1 LASNL
6 KGPCLIKGQIT
17 RFGNQN
23 SEASNILLIDD
34 VATALD
40 VTVSADIPT
49 IRLAENEWVQ
59 PGYKDDHIHVM
70 SVLASL
76 CSVNVSFCKTI
87 PELMQ
92 TLAEAESSDGEWLRV
107 WGYDDALLRERRHPT
122 REELDQVTGDTPT
135 VLHHRTGHVA
145 VANSAALLDLGVPN
159 SSSEILVERHDLL
172 SKVPRLSL
180 NKIQS
185 AASKMFQQCEEDG
198 VVSVTDATHTNN
210 LDSLELLDSLFNP
223 AISPNLVAMV
233 GAENLGGLSY
243 GKRFR
248 NLSVGHAKVM
258 PDISGK
264 ASISHLVEQAH
275 IRGFPTAV
283 HSMDID
289 TLNDALLA
297 FADSPA
303 PELVKD
309 RIEHCSLALP
319 EQLDLLSKLNIAVS
333 TQPSF
338 LVYREQ
344 KYLEQLTSVERK
356 WLWPLRS
363 LLERGV
369 EVTLSSDSPVVPC
382 KPEEWIKAA
391 SQRSL
396 NGDES
401 VSEKTARRHSLV
413 QEDILGLSAEFL
425 IVGANLKD
433 EDKYRRLDQTLLVR
447 SGKC

>member
-1 LASNL
+1 LASDL
-6 KGPCLIKGQIT
+6 KGPCLIKGRIT
-17 RFGNQN
+17 RFGDQN

-40 VTVSADIPT
+40 VTVSADIPI
-49 IRLAENEWVQ
+49 IRLKENEWLQ
-59 PGYKDDHIHVM
+59 PGYRDDHIHVM

-76 CSVNVSFCKTI
+76 CSLNVSFCETI
-87 PELMQ
+87 PELIQ
-92 TLAEAESSDGEWLRV
+92 TLAEAKSNDVEWLRV

-122 REELDQVTGDTPT
+122 RKELDRATGDIPT
-135 VLHHRTGHVA
+135 ILHHRTGHVA
-145 VANSAALLDLGVPN
+145 VANSAALLALGVPN
-159 SSSEILVERHDLL
+159 ISSEILVERHDLL
-172 SKVPRLSL
+172 AKVPRLSL
-180 NKIQS
+180 SKIQS

-198 VVSVTDATHTNN
+198 LVSLTDATHTNN
-210 LDSLELLDSLFNP
+210 IDSLELLDSLFNS

-233 GAENLGGLSY
+233 GAENLGGLFY

-258 PDISGK
+258 PDILGK
-264 ASISHLVEQAH
+264 ASISHLIEQAH

-297 FADSPA
+297 FMDSPA

-319 EQLDLLSKLNIAVS
+319 EQLDLLSELNIAVS

-344 KYLEQLTSVERK
+344 KYLEQLTSLERN
-356 WLWPLRS
+356 WLWPVRS
-363 LLERGV
+363 LIERDV
-369 EVTLSSDSPVVPC
+369 EVTFSSDSPVVPC

-391 SQRSL
+391 SERSL

-401 VSEKTARRHSLV
+401 VSENTARRHSLV
-413 QEDILGLSAEFL
+413 QESILGLSAESL
-425 IVGANLKD
+425 IVGSNLKD
-433 EDKYRRLDQTLLVR
+433 EDKYHRLDQALLVR

>member
-1 LASNL
+1 MASNL

-76 CSVNVSFCKTI
+76 CSVNVSFCETI

-233 GAENLGGLSY
+233 GAENLDGLSY

-413 QEDILGLSAEFL
+413 QENILGLSAEFL

>member
-1 LASNL
+1 MASNL

-23 SEASNILLIDD
+23 SEASNILLIDG

-145 VANSAALLDLGVPN
+145 VANSAALLDLGVPD

-185 AASKMFQQCEEDG
+185 AATKMFQQCEEDG

>member
-1 LASNL
+1 MASNL

-23 SEASNILLIDD
+23 SEASNILLIDG

-145 VANSAALLDLGVPN
+145 VANSAALLDLGVPD

-185 AASKMFQQCEEDG
+185 AATKMFQQCEEDG

-413 QEDILGLSAEFL
+413 QENILGLSAEFL

>member
-1 LASNL
+1 L

-23 SEASNILLIDD
+23 SEASNILLIDG

-145 VANSAALLDLGVPN
+145 VANSAALLDLGVPD

-185 AASKMFQQCEEDG
+185 AATKMFQQCEEDG

>member
-1 LASNL
+1 MASNL

-145 VANSAALLDLGVPN
+145 VANSAALLDLGVPD

>member
-1 LASNL
+1 MASNL

-92 TLAEAESSDGEWLRV
+92 TLAEAESSDGAWLRV

-145 VANSAALLDLGVPN
+145 VANSAALLDLGVPD

-185 AASKMFQQCEEDG
+185 AATKMFQQCEEDG

>member
-1 LASNL
+1 MASNL
-6 KGPCLIKGQIT
+6 KGPCLIKGRIT

-76 CSVNVSFCKTI
+76 CSVNVSFCETI

-145 VANSAALLDLGVPN
+145 VANSAALLDLGVPD

-185 AASKMFQQCEEDG
+185 AATKMFQQCEEDG

-233 GAENLGGLSY
+233 GAENLDGLSY

>member
-1 LASNL
+1 LAFNL
-6 KGPCLIKGQIT
+6 KGPCLIKGRIT

-76 CSVNVSFCKTI
+76 CSQNVSFCETI

-92 TLAEAESSDGEWLRV
+92 TLADAKSSDGEWLRA

-122 REELDQVTGDTPT
+122 RKELDRVTGDTPT

-159 SSSEILVERHDLL
+159 SSSGILVERHDLL

-210 LDSLELLDSLFNP
+210 IDSLELLDSLFNP

-233 GAENLGGLSY
+233 GAENLSGLSY

-258 PDISGK
+258 PDILGK

-303 PELVKD
+303 PESVKD

-319 EQLDLLSKLNIAVS
+319 EQLDLLSKLNVAVS

-344 KYLEQLTSVERK
+344 KYLEQLTRVERK

-363 LLERGV
+363 LLERDV
-369 EVTLSSDSPVVPC
+369 EVTLSSDAPVVPC

-396 NGDES
+396 NSDES

-413 QEDILGLSAEFL
+413 QENILGLSAEFL
-425 IVGANLKD
+425 IVGANFKD
-433 EDKYRRLDQTLLVR
+433 EDKYRRLDQALLVR

>member
-145 VANSAALLDLGVPN
+145 VANSAALLDLGVPD

-185 AASKMFQQCEEDG
+185 AATKMFQQCEEDG

-233 GAENLGGLSY
+233 GAENLDGLSY

>member
-1 LASNL
+1 MASNL
-6 KGPCLIKGQIT
+6 KGPCLIKGRIT

-76 CSVNVSFCKTI
+76 CSVNVSFCETI

-145 VANSAALLDLGVPN
+145 VANSAALLDLGVPD

-185 AASKMFQQCEEDG
+185 AATKMFQQCEEDG

-233 GAENLGGLSY
+233 GAENLDGLSY

-413 QEDILGLSAEFL
+413 QENILGLSAEFL

>member
-1 LASNL
+1 
-6 KGPCLIKGQIT
+6 
-17 RFGNQN
+17 
-23 SEASNILLIDD
+23 
-34 VATALD
+34 
-40 VTVSADIPT
+40 
-49 IRLAENEWVQ
+49 
-59 PGYKDDHIHVM
+59 
-70 SVLASL
+70 
-76 CSVNVSFCKTI
+76 
-87 PELMQ
+87 
-92 TLAEAESSDGEWLRV
+92 
-107 WGYDDALLRERRHPT
+107 
-122 REELDQVTGDTPT
+122 
-135 VLHHRTGHVA
+135 
-145 VANSAALLDLGVPN
+145 
-159 SSSEILVERHDLL
+159 
-172 SKVPRLSL
+172 
-180 NKIQS
+180 
-185 AASKMFQQCEEDG
+185 
-198 VVSVTDATHTNN
+198 
-210 LDSLELLDSLFNP
+210 
-223 AISPNLVAMV
+223 MV

-258 PDISGK
+258 PDILGK

-363 LLERGV
+363 LLERDV

-413 QEDILGLSAEFL
+413 QENILGLSAEFL

>member
-6 KGPCLIKGQIT
+6 KGPCLIKGRIT

-76 CSVNVSFCKTI
+76 CSVNVSFCETI

-233 GAENLGGLSY
+233 GAENLDGLSY

-413 QEDILGLSAEFL
+413 QENILGLSAEFL

>member
-1 LASNL
+1 MASNL
-6 KGPCLIKGQIT
+6 KGPCLIKGRIT

-145 VANSAALLDLGVPN
+145 VANSAALLDLGVPD

-185 AASKMFQQCEEDG
+185 AATKMFQQCEEDG

>member
-1 LASNL
+1 MASNL
-6 KGPCLIKGQIT
+6 KGPCLIEGRIT

-23 SEASNILLIDD
+23 SEASNILLIDGI
-34 VATALD
+34 ARALD
-40 VTVSADIPT
+40 VTVAADIPT
-49 IRLAENEWVQ
+49 IKLGENEWVQ
-59 PGYKDDHIHVM
+59 PGYRDDHIHVM

-76 CSVNVSFCKTI
+76 CSLDVSFCETI

-92 TLAEAESSDGEWLRV
+92 TLDEAKSSDGEWLRA

-122 REELDQVTGDTPT
+122 REELDRVTGHTPT

-145 VANSAALLDLGVPN
+145 VVNSAAFLDLKVPN

-172 SKVPRLSL
+172 SKVPRLSM
-180 NKIQS
+180 NKIES
-185 AASKMFQQCEEDG
+185 AASKMFQQCEADG

-210 LDSLELLDSLFNP
+210 IDSLELLDTLFNP
-223 AISPNLVAMV
+223 AISPSLVAMV
-233 GAENLGGLSY
+233 GAENLDGLFY

-258 PDISGK
+258 PDILGQT
-264 ASISHLVEQAH
+264 SISHLVQQAH
-275 IRGFPTAV
+275 ICGFPTAV

-297 FADSPA
+297 FADSQA
-303 PELVKD
+303 PELAKD
-309 RIEHCSLALP
+309 RIEHCSLAMP
-319 EQLDLLSKLNIAVS
+319 EQLDLLGTLNIAVS

-338 LVYREQ
+338 MLYRGQ
-344 KYLEQLTSVERK
+344 KYLEQLTSVEHK
-356 WLWPLRS
+356 WLWPVRS
-363 LLERGV
+363 LIERDV
-369 EVTLSSDSPVVPC
+369 EVTFSSDSPVVPC

-391 SQRSL
+391 SERSL

-413 QEDILGLSAEFL
+413 QENILGLSAEFL
-425 IVGANLKD
+425 LVGADSND
-433 EDKYRRLDQTLLVR
+433 EVKYRRLDQALLVR

>member
-145 VANSAALLDLGVPN
+145 VANSAALLDLGVPD

-185 AASKMFQQCEEDG
+185 AATKMFQQCEEDG

>member
-1 LASNL
+1 MASNL

-145 VANSAALLDLGVPN
+145 VANSAALLDLGVPD

-185 AASKMFQQCEEDG
+185 AATKMFQQCEEDG

>member
-1 LASNL
+1 MASNL

-23 SEASNILLIDD
+23 SEASNILLIDG

>member
-1 LASNL
+1 MASNL
-6 KGPCLIKGQIT
+6 KGPCLIKGRIT

-145 VANSAALLDLGVPN
+145 VANSAALLDLGVPD